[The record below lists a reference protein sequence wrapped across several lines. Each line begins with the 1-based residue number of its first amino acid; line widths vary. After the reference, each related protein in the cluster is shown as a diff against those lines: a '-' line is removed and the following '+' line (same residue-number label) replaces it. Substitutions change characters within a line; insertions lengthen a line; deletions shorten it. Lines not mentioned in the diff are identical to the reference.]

1 MFSILLFYYL
11 QGIAPAFIMTLIL
24 GSYTDS
30 GGRKKILY
38 FPIIG
43 NLIRVAII
51 LFIVNF
57 EWPVDTIVISSFI
70 AGAFGGTQTLFTV
83 CYSYIADITNEEKRS
98 FRWVSVYWSNGR
110 FLCPVMTILKYID
123 GLIPSGEGKRKVGD
137 CNQETSFI
145 LVGISRK
152 YLWEHSKLTMLWIF
166 HEMQPSPFNAGL
178 TIDLCCVPLVCAL

>member
-1 MFSILLFYYL
+1 MQQIRWNSGGSRGGANSQRVYIVKIASSLYMFSILLFYYL

-24 GSYTDS
+24 GSYTDR

-51 LFIVNF
+51 LFMVNL
-57 EWPVDTIVISSFI
+57 EWPVNTILISSFI

-110 FLCPVMTILKYID
+110 FLCPVMTILKYVD
-123 GLIPSGEGKRKVGD
+123 GWYYIWGIGETWVIAIKKHY
-137 CNQETSFI
+137 SF
-145 LVGISRK
+145 LWAYPKNISA
-152 YLWEHSKLTMLWIF
+152 Y
-166 HEMQPSPFNAGL
+166 
-178 TIDLCCVPLVCAL
+178 